1 MIPRRAILKGTKLIC
16 KGIVGGIGA
25 LGDAIDR
32 IHLHGSVLPDTTPM
46 NRGAV
51 ISQFIC
57 DVDSDKIIPKGFD
70 PWARVGSV
78 EELSIRIIDAVSIDG
93 LVINY
98 KSILKIWISKKG

>member
-1 MIPRRAILKGTKLIC
+1 MPM
-16 KGIVGGIGA
+16 
-25 LGDAIDR
+25 D
-32 IHLHGSVLPDTTPM
+32 GS
-46 NRGAV
+46 AV

-78 EELSIRIIDAVSIDG
+78 EELSIRIIDAVAIDG

-98 KSILKIWISKKG
+98 KPILKIWISKKGVNNVSDCVPLEALQADA